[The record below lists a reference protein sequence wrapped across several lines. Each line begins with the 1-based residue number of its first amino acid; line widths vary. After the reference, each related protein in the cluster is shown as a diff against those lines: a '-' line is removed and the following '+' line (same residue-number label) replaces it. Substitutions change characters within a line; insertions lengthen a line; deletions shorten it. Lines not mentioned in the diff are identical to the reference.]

1 MTRVARVRPV
11 RTRRVR
17 VTTLPQ
23 LLATAVEVDPTGT
36 AVVLADAS
44 ASLAVLSYA
53 ELDERSTRLARL
65 LIEWGVGPE
74 VVVAVGV
81 PRSVES

>member
-1 MTRVARVRPV
+1 MSRPERRRPTRARRS
-11 RTRRVR
+11 R
-17 VTTLPQ
+17 VTTLPR
-23 LLATAVEVDPTGT
+23 LLATAVETNPTGT
-36 AVVLADAS
+36 ALVFADAS
-44 ASLAVLSYA
+44 ASLVVLSYA